1 MGWVTIVIA
10 GFEFDPRVTL
20 FFGALTTGF
29 TGFVL
34 VWVGA
39 WTAPKEKFFISII
52 LVGLF
57 FLPAGYI
64 LMKDF
69 SAPDRESF
77 HFIVICLSVGLI
89 GAVAACNLIYKKGKA
104 QDVDNEVIDIN
115 DLLARKTPSCGLVA
129 GPGGKYTMANSK
141 EAPQGKKSSK
151 KLFKW
156 GLMASVASAI
166 IVIIYLVFITPH
178 PPGRHYRSDR
188 PERYYSPDGPAN
200 RSLRNLV
207 TVLETYYAD
216 HKKFPQPDKVT
227 SFRPEL
233 GVTAFFILTSRDE
246 QHYFAVA
253 FNTKAIHTKEGSRL
267 YVKYSD
273 SPRICWIPFPK
284 EGLVKAEPL

>member
-1 MGWVTIVIA
+1 M
-10 GFEFDPRVTL
+10 RNL
-20 FFGALTTGF
+20 F
-29 TGFVL
+29 
-34 VWVGA
+34 
-39 WTAPKEKFFISII
+39 
-52 LVGLF
+52 
-57 FLPAGYI
+57 
-64 LMKDF
+64 
-69 SAPDRESF
+69 
-77 HFIVICLSVGLI
+77 
-89 GAVAACNLIYKKGKA
+89 YKKGKA

-178 PPGRHYRSDR
+178 PPERHYSSDG
-188 PERYYSPDGPAN
+188 PERYYSSDGPAN

-207 TVLETYYAD
+207 TVLETYYAN
-216 HKKFPQPDKVT
+216 HKKYPQPEKVT

-233 GVTAFFILTSRDE
+233 GVTAFFILTSSDE

-253 FNTKAIHTKEGSRL
+253 FNTKAISTKEGSKL